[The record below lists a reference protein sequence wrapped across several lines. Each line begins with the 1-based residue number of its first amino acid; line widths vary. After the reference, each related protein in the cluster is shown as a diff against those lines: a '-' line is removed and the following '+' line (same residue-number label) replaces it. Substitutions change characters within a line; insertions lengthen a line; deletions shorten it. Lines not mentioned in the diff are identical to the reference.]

1 MEVHMDVVAVEATC
15 PLPLTID
22 LFQTSPQTQKA
33 RGIAALARLG
43 VMASVPPFQVYRA
56 REVSPS
62 QLVGYFSRPCPMRPR
77 HGFVDSREVRTIEE
91 AAGLI
96 QETLDADADAEIVTM
111 PLVNAAFSGI
121 WTPGSLVIGQGH
133 DGATA
138 GTSAWTVPALGSLV
152 NDGLL
157 AEAGV
162 MESPYLEILW
172 PVEDGPRN
180 LVQLRDGPP
189 LPQQIDSVPRPV
201 TVSEVIL
208 AEGDLLE
215 WETRMKDVDRTAVV
229 YHPNGSLASHYAIH
243 AVLNEV
249 PVLVS
254 REPKVG
260 EHIEAESEL
269 GPQSPKIEALRA
281 GFYLA
286 TKLDISYET
295 ATYVMLAGCHHIA
308 VWAGRH
314 DGLLGLALGFA
325 FRLTVTAA
333 LGEMRHLPGRS
344 EGSRDDIYEEC
355 WNITYLPSTRASF
368 EGALQAFH
376 GEMWKRNF
384 GGNPWFVFT
393 EWAAKV
399 HNHLVEADADAAL
412 KALNQLIHCAHNTG
426 WAFNKFVGSNLL
438 TDTANNPVS
447 TLVKCAPTLYR
458 ASRVLEERMHGF
470 AKGFGYKRSAL
481 AIPQG
486 PANMEFLEDDER
498 RYYRSRERRYEAQ
511 RGEGDARRIRGRVG
525 LVAGRPRVTDIPF

>member
-1 MEVHMDVVAVEATC
+1 VDVVAVETTC
-15 PLPLTID
+15 PIPLTED
-22 LFQTSPQTQKA
+22 LLQSTPQTQKA

-56 REVSPS
+56 REVDPS

-77 HGFVDSREVRTIEE
+77 HGFVDSREIRTVEE

-96 QETLDADADAEIVTM
+96 QETLDADDDAEIVTM

-121 WTPGSLVIGQGH
+121 WTPGSLVVGQGN

-172 PVEDGPRN
+172 PVEDGPRK

-189 LPQQIDSVPRPV
+189 LPQQIDSIPRPV
-201 TVSEVIL
+201 TVGEVIL
-208 AEGDLLE
+208 AEGDLLA
-215 WETRMKDVDRTAVV
+215 WETRMKHIDRNAVV

-249 PVLVS
+249 PVFVS
-254 REPKVG
+254 REPRVG
-260 EHIEAESEL
+260 ERIDVASEV
-269 GPQSPKIEALRA
+269 PPKAPKIDALRA

-286 TKLDISYET
+286 TKLDVSYEV
-295 ATYVMLAGCHHIA
+295 AAYVMLAGCHHIA
-308 VWAGRH
+308 VWVGRC

-333 LGEMRHLPGRS
+333 LGEMRHLPEGNAQ
-344 EGSRDDIYEEC
+344 GSRDDIYDEC
-355 WNITYLPSTRASF
+355 WNRTYLPSTRSSF
-368 EGALQAFH
+368 EGALGAFH
-376 GEMWKRNF
+376 SLMWKRNF

-393 EWAAKV
+393 EWAAIV
-399 HNHLVEADADAAL
+399 HNHLVEGDADGAL
-412 KALNQLIHCAHNTG
+412 RALNQLVHCAHNTG

-438 TDTANNPVS
+438 TDTARNPVS

-458 ASRVLEERMHGF
+458 ASRVLEARMRGF
-470 AKGFGYKRSAL
+470 AKRFGYKRSAL
-481 AIPQG
+481 AIPQA
-486 PANMEFLEDDER
+486 PANMEFLEDEER
-498 RYYRSRERRYEAQ
+498 RCYRSRERRYEAR

-525 LVAGRPRVTDIPF
+525 LVAGRSRVADIPF

>member
-1 MEVHMDVVAVEATC
+1 MDVVAVEATC
-15 PLPLTID
+15 PLPFTKD

-43 VMASVPPFQVYRA
+43 VGASVPPFQVYRA
-56 REVSPS
+56 REVDPS

-77 HGFVDSREVRTIEE
+77 HGFVDSREVRTVEE
-91 AAGLI
+91 ATGLI

-111 PLVNAAFSGI
+111 PLIEAAFSGI

-138 GTSAWTVPALGSLV
+138 GRSAWTVPALGTLV
-152 NDGLL
+152 SEGLA

-162 MESPYLEILW
+162 MDSPYLEILW
-172 PVEDGPRN
+172 PLEDAPRK
-180 LVQLRDGPP
+180 LVQLRDGPL
-189 LPQQIDSVPRPV
+189 LPQHIDSIPRPV

-208 AEGDLLE
+208 AEGDLLA
-215 WETRMKDVDRTAVV
+215 WETRMQHVDRNAVV

-260 EHIEAESEL
+260 EHIEAASDP
-269 GPQSPKIEALRA
+269 GAQAPKIDALRA

-286 TKLDISYET
+286 TKLNVSYE
-295 ATYVMLAGCHHIA
+295 AAAYVMLAGCHHIA
-308 VWAGRH
+308 VWTDRC

-333 LGEMRHLPGRS
+333 LGEMRHLAGRS
-344 EGSRDDIYEEC
+344 AAGCRDDIYDEC
-355 WNITYLPSTRASF
+355 WSRTYLPSTRASF
-368 EGALQAFH
+368 EGALDAFH

-399 HNHLVEADADAAL
+399 HNHLVEGDADAAL

-458 ASRVLEERMHGF
+458 ASRVLEERMRGF
-470 AKGFGYKRSAL
+470 TKRFGYKRSAL
-481 AIPQG
+481 AIPLG

-498 RYYRSRERRYEAQ
+498 RYYRSRERRYEAR
-511 RGEGDARRIRGRVG
+511 RGESDARRIRGRAG
-525 LVAGRPRVTDIPF
+525 LVAGRPRVPDIPV